1 MTAVSARTS
10 QLRDS
15 EIRHMSALCQTVG
28 GVNLAQ
34 GFPDFESPVE
44 IRDAARA
51 AIAADVSQYA
61 PTPGTA
67 RLRGAI
73 ADHYHRRDARWTID
87 PDAEVCVT
95 CGGTEAIF
103 TAMAATLDPGDE
115 VIVPEPFYESYG
127 PVAALLGAV
136 PRYVPLRNDWTLDA
150 GAVQATCGPRTAM
163 IVLNFPHN
171 PSGSLLDI
179 AEAKAIG
186 DIAERCD
193 AVVLS
198 DELYDHLA
206 FDGPM
211 IHPALDSGAGQ
222 RTITVGG
229 ISKTYSLTGWR
240 IGWTV
245 ASPALTTVIKR
256 IHDVVTCGAAAPLQD
271 AAVTGLS
278 LGASYDDR
286 LKAEYVARRDL
297 LCDGLEQAGFT
308 FVRPQGGYFVL
319 ANYSALDSG
328 SNDHEFAHR
337 LLAEAGV
344 AAVPGSY
351 FFASPGSTQLLRFA
365 FCKKLDTLQDAVRRL
380 LSWHPREDR
389 AMTPDSR

>member
-1 MTAVSARTS
+1 MTVSSARTS

-15 EIRHMSALCQTVG
+15 EIRRMSALCQTVG

-61 PTPGTA
+61 PTQGTA

-73 ADHYHRRDARWTID
+73 ADHYRRRDARWTMD
-87 PDAEVCVT
+87 PDANVCVT

-103 TAMAATLDPGDE
+103 AAMAATLKPGDE

-127 PVAALLGAV
+127 PVAVLLGAV
-136 PRYVPLRNDWTLDA
+136 PRYVPLRNDWTLDLDALWAA
-150 GAVQATCGPRTAM
+150 GGPRTAM

-171 PSGSLLDI
+171 PSGSLLDA

-186 DIAERCD
+186 DIAGRWD

-198 DELYDHLA
+198 DELYDHLV

-211 IHPALDSGAGQ
+211 VHPALERGAGQ
-222 RTITVGG
+222 RTVTVGG

-245 ASPALTTVIKR
+245 APPALTTVIKR

-271 AAVTGLS
+271 AAVTALS

-286 LKAEYVARRDL
+286 LKADYVARRNL
-297 LCDGLEQAGFT
+297 LCNGLEQAGFT
-308 FVRPQGGYFVL
+308 FVRPRGGYFVL
-319 ANYSALDSG
+319 ANYSALDSR
-328 SNDHEFAHR
+328 SDDKEFAHR

-344 AAVPGSY
+344 AGVPGSY
-351 FFASPGSTQLLRFA
+351 FFSRSGSTQLLRFA
-365 FCKKLDTLQDAVRRL
+365 FCKKLDTLQEAVRRL
-380 LSWHPREDR
+380 LSWNSREKR
-389 AMTPDSR
+389 Q